1 MKWRIG
7 LNEGKDCDET
17 MTVTDTKRKCNEHVR
32 LTCKRVSFSIVFIQ
46 LIPIRLSPSEVTSLQ
61 FSSVAQMSG
70 TASINQAAACLAL
83 LLMASIASASV
94 NRFHAQP
101 NGTHL
106 SLENQNISVVNN
118 GTWSGM
124 RNLTI
129 ISLRGNIIEVWFD
142 IIIIIIII
150 EVFFEKLLYYQM
162 SSIQFPCILLFD
174 RV

>member
-1 MKWRIG
+1 M
-7 LNEGKDCDET
+7 
-17 MTVTDTKRKCNEHVR
+17 
-32 LTCKRVSFSIVFIQ
+32 
-46 LIPIRLSPSEVTSLQ
+46 P
-61 FSSVAQMSG
+61 G

-83 LLMASIASASV
+83 LLMASIASASL
-94 NRFHAQP
+94 NRFLAQP

-106 SLENQNISVVNN
+106 SVEKKNISVVNN

-124 RNLTI
+124 QNLTI
-129 ISLRGNIIEVWFD
+129 ISLRGNIIEVRFY